1 MYGRF
6 VKESNEDDWK
16 WEIGDNLEII
26 IFFFC
31 YIYNILV
38 FGNIFFLKYD
48 WCINFFCLNIIM
60 V

>member
-1 MYGRF
+1 MYGIF

-16 WEIGDNLEII
+16 WGIGDNLEII

-31 YIYNILV
+31 YIYNSLV
-38 FGNIFFLKYD
+38 FGNIFFK
-48 WCINFFCLNIIM
+48 